1 MPRLVPGIHVGV
13 QPTKLAYFIARLV
26 QHSVEVLLA
35 KFMRHR
41 VDGRDKPGHDG
52 EGGAS
57 PSLNDAREARRLFA
71 PDQSFF
77 SDWPMICCAVKLM
90 PQVGKALPTKKLSD

>member
-1 MPRLVPGIHVGV
+1 MPGPVPGIHAGV

-35 KFMRHR
+35 KLMRRR

-52 EGGAS
+52 E
-57 PSLNDAREARRLFA
+57 
-71 PDQSFF
+71 DQSFF